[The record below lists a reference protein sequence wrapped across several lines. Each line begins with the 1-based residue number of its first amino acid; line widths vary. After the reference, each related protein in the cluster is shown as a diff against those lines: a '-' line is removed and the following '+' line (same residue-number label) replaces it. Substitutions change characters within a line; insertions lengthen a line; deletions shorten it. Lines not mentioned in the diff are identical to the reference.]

1 MNRRQFVS
9 RVSLGA
15 AAACTQ
21 FSPSAEATPRSGR
34 TTIRFVGMMG
44 FIERMDR
51 SFLVA
56 TPGEHAFRHMTHVPF
71 LMARRDSPIAKA
83 LDFRAVPGV
92 VPAAFDTTL
101 IDTRPEDFVF
111 RSLVNTSVDVVSGTH
126 SDVDNQASQMAQMN
140 RIAPGKRVRGNIEK
154 WASSTVSLRGGRLEN
169 SSGHPDAG
177 KVWSFGTYSQRLTD
191 AVNYTNHSPEPTVIR
206 LTGATEARSYEVKP
220 GDAAELWVFSAASLE
235 ARGGDPKRLAHSDLV
250 FEYLV
255 DASPVPAECPDA
267 TGRTIPET
275 EVPFVNPSSASLG
288 LVASGSRVPPASEI
302 CWPAAF
308 LLNLILGSGKN

>member
-9 RVSLGA
+9 RVSLGT

-21 FSPSAEATPRSGR
+21 FSTSTEAATRSGR

-44 FIERMDR
+44 FIERLDR

-56 TPGEHAFRHMTHVPF
+56 TPGEHAFTHMTHVPF
-71 LMARRDSPIAKA
+71 LMARAGSQIAKA
-83 LDFRAVPGV
+83 FTFQAVPGV
-92 VPAAFDTTL
+92 VPAAFDTSL
-101 IDTRPEDFVF
+101 IDARPEDFVF
-111 RSLVNTSVDVVSGTH
+111 RSLVNTSLDVLSGTH
-126 SDVDNQASQMAQMN
+126 SAVDNQASQMAQMN

-177 KVWSFGTYSQRLTD
+177 KVWSFGTYRQRLTD
-191 AVNYTNHSPEPTVIR
+191 AVNYTNQSESTVIR

-220 GDAAELWVFSAASLE
+220 GEAAELWVFSAATME
-235 ARGGDPKRLAHSDLV
+235 ARGGDPTRLAHSDLV

-255 DASPVPAECPDA
+255 DASPVRAECPDA
-267 TGRTIPET
+267 TGRAIPET
-275 EVPFVNPSSASLG
+275 ELPFVNPSSASAG
-288 LVASGSRVPPASEI
+288 VIASAARVPPYSEI

-308 LLNLILGSGKN
+308 LLDLIGIGKN

>member
-21 FSPSAEATPRSGR
+21 FSTPAQATPRSGR

-44 FIERMDR
+44 FIERLDR

-56 TPGEHAFRHMTHVPF
+56 TPGEHAFKHMTHVPF
-71 LMARRDSPIAKA
+71 LMARAGSGIASAFDFKA
-83 LDFRAVPGV
+83 VRGV
-92 VPAAFDTTL
+92 VPAAFDTAL

-111 RSLVNTSVDVVSGTH
+111 RSLVNTSVDVVSGSH
-126 SDVDNQASQMAQMN
+126 SHVDNQASQMAQMN
-140 RIAPGKRVRGNIEK
+140 RIAPGKRVRGNVEK

-177 KVWSFGTYSQRLTD
+177 KVWSFGTYKQRLTD
-191 AVNYTNHSPEPTVIR
+191 AVNYTNHGQSTVIR
-206 LTGATEARSYEVKP
+206 LTCATEARSYDVKP
-220 GDAAELWVFSAASLE
+220 GKAAELWVFSAATLE
-235 ARGGDPKRLAHSDLV
+235 ARGGDPKRLAHSDLA

-255 DASPVPAECPDA
+255 DASPVRAECPEA
-267 TGRTIPET
+267 TGREIPDT
-275 EVPFVNPSSASLG
+275 ELPFVNPSSASTG
-288 LVASGSRVPPASEI
+288 LIASETRVPPYSEI

-308 LLNLILGSGKN
+308 LLDVILGTGKN